1 MRRERN
7 RERRGEGINLHKSFS
22 TIDKK
27 ADKLERYRRLE
38 HSQFKFQ
45 MSKNNDRQSI
55 KIRTTYKGP
64 SFLIA
69 IA

>member
-1 MRRERN
+1 MRRERK

-27 ADKLERYRRLE
+27 ADKLESYRRLE

-55 KIRTTYKGP
+55 KNKTAYKGP
-64 SFLIA
+64 TFMIGLA
-69 IA
+69 